1 MATDVYLQVFYILV
15 FFLMVVLIVFALV
28 KLAWKFY
35 GNKKKSTNECY
46 TATKELYNLC
56 CSENSRVW
64 WNKGAINK
72 AIVHKYDDVKDF
84 ELVIDGSKYTNKAEM
99 SKALIDG
106 NVLRIRS
113 LYINVYLKNG
123 GIEKLIFLEP
133 NFKVDAHVYE
143 IALDKVYQAIN
154 MLSAMAKN

>member
-1 MATDVYLQVFYILV
+1 MGDYLLFILFVVGIPLIFLLFYEIL
-15 FFLMVVLIVFALV
+15 
-28 KLAWKFY
+28 WKYY
-35 GNKKKSTNECY
+35 GNKKKSTNGRY
-46 TATKELYNLC
+46 TATKELYNFC
-56 CSENSRVW
+56 CDEKSRVW

-123 GIEKLIFLEP
+123 GLEKLIFLEP
-133 NFKVDAHVYE
+133 NFKVDAHVYG

-154 MLSAMAKN
+154 TLSAMANN